1 MVNERAVRILL
12 ECILVH
18 CIFQQ
23 SLQGSVLYNWFKHGK
38 LERSEG
44 SSITEGIG
52 QGRVTKNL
60 EGAPVDDALCIQDT
74 DAVEMVCIV
83 LIIVQYLF

>member
-1 MVNERAVRILL
+1 M
-12 ECILVH
+12 
-18 CIFQQ
+18 
-23 SLQGSVLYNWFKHGK
+23 QGSVLYNWFKHGK

-83 LIIVQYLF
+83 LYIVQYRYLF